1 MTDEHDFE
9 LKQISKQ
16 AVPHAIEKAEQYR
29 LLNDPELA
37 ESICLD
43 VLAVAPGDQ
52 KNLRTLIL
60 AISDQFANP
69 GSRVGPRDAL
79 GYVQQLE
86 SEFERHYYCGLVA
99 EREARACLGRTHG
112 AAHAYTGFREAMNWY
127 EKADGLSPPDNNDAR
142 LRYNTC
148 VRTIQ
153 REHLEAPMSRELE
166 LPLE

>member
-1 MTDEHDFE
+1 MDEDVDFE

-43 VLAVAPGDQ
+43 VLAVDPDNQ
-52 KNLRTLIL
+52 KNLKTLIL
-60 AISDQFANP
+60 AISDQFANL
-69 GSRVGPRDAL
+69 GSRVGPRDAQR
-79 GYVQQLE
+79 YIASLE
-86 SEFERHYYCGLVA
+86 GEFERHYYAGLIA
-99 EREARACLGRTHG
+99 EREARACLGRIHG
-112 AAHAYTGFREAMNWY
+112 AAHAYQGFRQ
-127 EKADGLSPPDNNDAR
+127 ADALSPADNNDAR

-153 REHLEAPMSRELE
+153 REHLEPPMSREAE

>member
-1 MTDEHDFE
+1 MTERE
-9 LKQISKQ
+9 PLKLKQISRE
-16 AVPHAIEKAEQYR
+16 AVPHALEKAEQYR

-43 VLAVAPGDQ
+43 VLAVDTENQ
-52 KNLRTLIL
+52 RNLRTLIL

-79 GYVQQLE
+79 AYVAKLK
-86 SEFERHYYCGLVA
+86 SEYERIYYTGLIA
-99 EREARACLGRTHG
+99 EREGRACLGRKHG
-112 AAHAYTGFREAMNWY
+112 AQHAYDGFRQAMSWY
-127 EKADGLSPPDNNDAR
+127 EQADGLSPPDNNDAR

-148 VRTIQ
+148 LRTIE
-153 REHLEAPMSRELE
+153 RENLEPPTHQESE